1 MRVSLIAAGAA
12 ALALAGAIGVH
23 PVHAQPPPGWDAP
36 APAGAAAQPS
46 CADAA
51 SATARLVA
59 DEHWVDAHLVAET
72 VNAFCRRAG
81 TPAGWLRW
89 NAVALVRLEEGTRAR
104 EVLAELFV
112 AGPLAPEARTL
123 AAWSFLVEEDEFAFR
138 RALAAV
144 EPAPRARLVAFAAI
158 DAASSRFQGAAD
170 ALEPSLATRARA
182 LHARYRG
189 SRRRSPVLAGA
200 LSAAMP
206 GAGQAYAG
214 SWEGAAVA
222 LVLNALSIGA
232 TVELARREAYLSA
245 ALTGTAASIFYVGN
259 ILNAADLAQRG
270 NQVAAE
276 PHRDALERLLVPEAW
291 P

>member
-1 MRVSLIAAGAA
+1 MRIPLVAGGAA
-12 ALALAGAIGVH
+12 ALALAGAIGAGLVH
-23 PVHAQPPPGWDAP
+23 GQPPPGWDGP
-36 APAGAAAQPS
+36 APAGAAPLPT
-46 CADAA
+46 CAGAA
-51 SATARLVA
+51 NATALLVA
-59 DEHWVDAHLVAET
+59 GEHWVDAHLVAET

-81 TPAGWLRW
+81 APPEWQRW
-89 NAVALVRLEEGTRAR
+89 NAVALIRLEEGTRAR
-104 EVLAELFV
+104 EVLAALF
-112 AGPLAPEARTL
+112 AAEPLAREARTL
-123 AAWSFLVEEDEFAFR
+123 AAWSFLVEEDESAFR

-144 EPAPRARLVAFAAI
+144 EPAPRARLIAFAAI
-158 DAASSRFQGAAD
+158 DAAAGRFQGAVD
-170 ALEPSLATRARA
+170 GLEPSLAARARA
-182 LHARYRG
+182 LHARYRE
-189 SRRRSPVLAGA
+189 SPRRSPALAGV
-200 LSAAMP
+200 LSAVLP

-245 ALTGTAASIFYVGN
+245 ALTGTAASIFYVGS

-270 NQVAAE
+270 NHVAAE